1 MKRIVNGK
9 VCELPEDA
17 KSVIRHGQ
25 DRLWVQS
32 EDGTHSAL
40 VVRRGDETLV
50 SFRGRSFSV
59 KPIVHGGLGEA
70 EGDSGELR
78 APLPGQVVEVSVTA
92 GQAVSKG
99 QRLLVMEAMKMQ
111 QPIQSPFDG
120 TVDRVMVALG
130 DQVTEGQT
138 LIHVSPL
145 EPS

>member
-1 MKRIVNGK
+1 MKRVVNGK
-9 VCELPEDA
+9 ACELPEDQ
-17 KSVIRHGQ
+17 KPLIRQGQ

-32 EDGTHSAL
+32 EGGTHSAL

-50 SFRGRSFSV
+50 SYRGRTFSV
-59 KPIVHGGLGEA
+59 KPIVHGGVGEA

-78 APLPGQVVEVSVTA
+78 SPLPGQVVEVSVLA
-92 GQAVSKG
+92 GQSVAKG

-111 QPIQSPFDG
+111 QPVQSPFDG

-138 LIHVSPL
+138 LIHVSPN
-145 EPS
+145 EPI